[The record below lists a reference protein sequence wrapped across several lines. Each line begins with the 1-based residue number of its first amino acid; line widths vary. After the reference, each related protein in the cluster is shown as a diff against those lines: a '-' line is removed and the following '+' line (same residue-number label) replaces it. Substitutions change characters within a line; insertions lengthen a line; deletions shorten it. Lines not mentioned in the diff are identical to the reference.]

1 MWLMPKSIELERR
14 RSKKRRN
21 DKSRMYKYGKR
32 DAIIKK
38 VSEWEGRGILW
49 PEYRIGRKRE

>member
-21 DKSRMYKYGKR
+21 DKSRMYKVWKKR
-32 DAIIKK
+32 CNYKK
-38 VSEWEGRGILW
+38 GVRMGRERDLMA
-49 PEYRIGRKRE
+49 RI

>member
-1 MWLMPKSIELERR
+1 MTRVECI
-14 RSKKRRN
+14 
-21 DKSRMYKYGKR
+21 KYGKR